1 MKHTYF
7 NRYPETSKVLLSDQS
22 MNHAFLQDFD
32 QGMQAAGLIRTTND
46 DQLDLNNIP
55 NISNLHDY
63 HIDSQSSYAIRFT
76 YAPLIY
82 TFNDELNSEYPL
94 YLYFYFHY
102 ATVMP
107 MNDAHKTGKS
117 CNFILGVQLEIRDN
131 NGIIRTPKSYIGSI
145 PYTSSSFTFS
155 GDYIIPIHNKNKSK
169 INNIDNKLLY
179 LSICPGTF
187 YKHYKNLSVP
197 GTYGSTSNSTYNY
210 GCFINFI
217 FRRYE
222 NGHYLFISN
231 ANLYVHAPLVAES
244 ASYQF
249 TKNSNY
255 PSIQYNNSDNHIL
268 NSVTFFS
275 NSYVSMADFY
285 NAKKLY
291 AFPLEYYVPGGDDK
305 MISDD
310 LLLVG
315 NSKLFPESINA
326 LININMDEYITK
338 KYAPLS
344 TGYTSM
350 KLNADSDIT
359 LLMAEE

>member
-7 NRYPETSKVLLSDQS
+7 NRYPDTSKVLLNDQS

-32 QGMQAAGLIRTTND
+32 QGMKAAGLIRTTNGG
-46 DQLDLNNIP
+46 QLDLNNIP

-63 HIDSQSSYAIRFT
+63 QPDTQSTYAIRFT
-76 YAPLIY
+76 YDPLIY

-102 ATVMP
+102 ATVTP
-107 MNDAHKTGKS
+107 MTDAYKTGKS
-117 CNFILGVQLEIRDN
+117 CNFILGVQLEIRDG
-131 NGIIRTPKSYIGSI
+131 NGIIRTPKSYIGSM
-145 PYTSSSFTFS
+145 PYTTTAMPTV
-155 GDYIIPIHNKNKSK
+155 GDYIIPIHNKSKSK

-187 YKHYKNLSVP
+187 YKYYKNPNVP
-197 GTYGSTSNSTYNY
+197 GIYGSTSNSNYNY

-231 ANLYVHAPLVAES
+231 SSLYILDALRNEGS
-244 ASYQF
+244 NFNF
-249 TKNSNY
+249 TKVYNY
-255 PSIQYNNSDNHIL
+255 PTIQYSNPDNYIL
-268 NSVTFFS
+268 NNLTFFS

-315 NSKLFPESINA
+315 NSRLFPESINA
-326 LININMDEYITK
+326 LININMDEHITK
-338 KYAPLS
+338 KYVPLS
-344 TGYTSM
+344 TGYTNM

-359 LLMAEE
+359 LLMADE

>member
-32 QGMQAAGLIRTTND
+32 QGMKAAGLIRTTD
-46 DQLDLNNIP
+46 GGQLDLNNIP

-63 HIDSQSSYAIRFT
+63 QIDTQAYAIRFT
-76 YAPLIY
+76 YDPLIY

-102 ATVMP
+102 ANVLP
-107 MNDAHKTGKS
+107 MADTYKAGKS

-131 NGIIRTPKSYIGSI
+131 NGIIRTPKSYIGTT
-145 PYTSSSFTFS
+145 PYATTSFPTI

-187 YKHYKNLSVP
+187 YKHYKNPNVP
-197 GTYGSTSNSTYNY
+197 GIYGSTSNSSYNY

-231 ANLYVHAPLVAES
+231 ASVYLFDTLRNES
-244 ASYQF
+244 SSFGF
-249 TKNSNY
+249 TKIYNY
-255 PSIQYNNSDNHIL
+255 PTIQYSNSDNYIL
-268 NSVTFFS
+268 NNLTFFS

-305 MISDD
+305 MISDN

-326 LININMDEYITK
+326 LININMDEHITK
-338 KYAPLS
+338 KYIPLS
-344 TGYTSM
+344 TGYTNM

-359 LLMAEE
+359 LLMVDE